1 MPASVSNT
9 WSLGTW
15 DALDLA
21 RLRGPL
27 HLAVRLDRTNTA
39 SKRLVPTVL
48 LFLCWVVRTDV
59 FTDRDRYSRLNITT
73 VREARMNLTRVY
85 LIYGTLNKITYR
97 HRAKYEQIE
106 LFSYLGG
113 FIGIWIG
120 VSFLNVLEY
129 GTQATTWLYHKY
141 KERKSR
147 RLEDADGLKVKPISV
162 RPTNGFPA
170 EHW

>member
-1 MPASVSNT
+1 MAQ
-9 WSLGTW
+9 
-15 DALDLA
+15 
-21 RLRGPL
+21 
-27 HLAVRLDRTNTA
+27 
-39 SKRLVPTVL
+39 
-48 LFLCWVVRTDV
+48 
-59 FTDRDRYSRLNITT
+59 
-73 VREARMNLTRVY
+73 
-85 LIYGTLNKITYR
+85 
-97 HRAKYEQIE
+97 QIE

-147 RLEDADGLKVKPISV
+147 RLQDSDRLKVKPISV